1 MIPVESRERRGFGR
15 VAASRG
21 GGGRARVRDAT
32 RAGTGRA
39 DGIGTR
45 GGGFGLAR
53 GSRGGPAER
62 ERGVPAGGKCL
73 ALTAARRAGAR
84 GGSPGGWFSR
94 DAPPHRGQSTSTIG
108 VGSTRTL
115 VMVSR
120 VEARDEGGIVAPDAR
135 FVARENGTR
144 GNVWARR
151 GEVAG
156 GARWARRRRVG
167 CPASRTRRE

>member
-1 MIPVESRERRGFGR
+1 MVARAFATRRARGPGVPTVLGRAAAGLASPEGR
-15 VAASRG
+15 VVGLPNGSAAFPR
-21 GGGRARVRDAT
+21 
-32 RAGTGRA
+32 
-39 DGIGTR
+39 
-45 GGGFGLAR
+45 
-53 GSRGGPAER
+53 
-62 ERGVPAGGKCL
+62 GGKCL
-73 ALTAARRAGAR
+73 ALTAAGRAGAR

-115 VMVSR
+115 VVVSR